1 MGEFITGGC
10 SSYAAIGF
18 RPPVIR
24 NQLVAV
30 PVHPLMTILADTTTR
45 YARFAN
51 DLRVCESLTPWIP
64 ALTVGVAANPAVAAL
79 RA

>member
-1 MGEFITGGC
+1 
-10 SSYAAIGF
+10 
-18 RPPVIR
+18 
-24 NQLVAV
+24 
-30 PVHPLMTILADTTTR
+30 MTILADTTTR